1 MFAISYLDN
10 NNKISLKGGF
20 KSDKA
25 AYRWID
31 DNELYIT
38 PLKLLFWSDEIDCY
52 DTLRTL

>member
-1 MFAISYLDN
+1 MFAISYIDN
-10 NNKISLKGGF
+10 NNKIALKGGF